1 MKSKAKAQPR
11 KKPVARSKKK
21 TVPAKKVAAKR
32 TQVSAGKQEFAKFV
46 WPSIK
51 DTTKFVEVPESQG
64 TVSYVRPLGD
74 QVTVTLKWYTVS
86 HGPRILGHYDDENN
100 VCYIGRFIE
109 G

>member
-21 TVPAKKVAAKR
+21 AVPAKKVAAKR
-32 TQVSAGKQEFAKFV
+32 TQVSPGKEFAKFV

-51 DTTKFVEVPESQG
+51 DTTRFVEVPESQG